1 MIPCIWD
8 EDLKQVGPVGLKPTT
23 DRLCVERSN
32 HLSNEV
38 YTLYPDSHKN
48 IFIFL
53 LDEKADTQTLRGEC
67 R

>member
-1 MIPCIWD
+1 M
-8 EDLKQVGPVGLKPTT
+8 VSPVGLEPTAN
-23 DRLCVERSN
+23 RLCVERPN
-32 HLSNEV
+32 HLSYEV

-67 R
+67 C